1 MVRLGLRALGWTLKW
16 GGAMFLL
23 AFTAWFSFFMIFALP
38 NPDRVPDP
46 LDILEEVKKEAAAPR
61 RLSVHADL
69 IHSLDGAYV
78 EAPGLDA
85 GYSALAEE
93 DFFAEYPFPR
103 LVKNG
108 RLAVSMT
115 QGKHA
120 MKLEQRNALYLPPP
134 AHASF
139 RVTLPQGAR
148 LRFANSV
155 LGRIKGK
162 ELAPVT
168 FTVQVTEGS
177 QTETVLKE
185 TLGPE
190 PLFQWSETDPFY
202 RSILKFIKVETG
214 FWNGRWYPHD
224 IDLSAHAGRDVTIT
238 FATTSPGGSSHG
250 FVGNP
255 RVYAPETERKPN
267 VVVAVLDTVRADFIG
282 SNNPDVAGLT
292 PNIDKAAS
300 EGVNFQNARS
310 HGNWSR
316 GSFAT
321 IFTGTPSPQFGF
333 SERWSYTREE
343 KRIYNGRS
351 LPSLAEEFRKD
362 GYTTVSI
369 GNNPFVYDGGPVG
382 LHLGF
387 DQDVDIQ
394 RQPFDTETSTSEAV
408 RWLKEHSDERFMM
421 MFTLNTA
428 HSPFRP
434 PLKYFIRGFRGF
446 KDALSHTQ
454 PLLFRGVVAYADD
467 FFGKFMSALDRL
479 NLADNSIVAVT
490 ADHGVILYRSQK
502 VRPHPGGEYE
512 WVNATHTHT
521 LYEEEARVPLIVRQP
536 GSIPAGRVSQ
546 EQVALFD
553 IAPSMLALAG
563 VKSEVRWPG
572 ADFSKIATGA
582 RTALDE
588 QVAGRMIPAEGENV
602 RSIVTP
608 DGYKYIRRG
617 PDMPR
622 VVDGLFGDPRSASE
636 EAYDIRHDPAET
648 SDLSGSNPSLAHRLR
663 KAFEERYPPGVKVHK
678 ILVRGGKELKSLTL
692 SFETAGR
699 FVFVKTAPGEGN
711 ADIKAVVEEQ
721 GQAKRTVRLDGIG
734 GHVRVFLEVSPNG
747 APVTMTASDA
757 SGKPLGDGA
766 VRLGAALIP
775 AKSGAVTVSAGEAH
789 LDDPYRLMDER
800 MLKEGV
806 GVGVIPFA
814 TWRKDV
820 SEGARLD
827 PELAALM
834 RKWGYL

>member
-1 MVRLGLRALGWTLKW
+1 
-16 GGAMFLL
+16 
-23 AFTAWFSFFMIFALP
+23 MIFALP

-46 LDILEEVKKEAAAPR
+46 LDILEGVKKETSPPL
-61 RLSVHADL
+61 RLSIHADL
-69 IHSLDGAYV
+69 INALD
-78 EAPGLDA
+78 EARVDAPSLDA

-93 DFFAEYPFPR
+93 DFFAEHPFPH

-108 RLAVSMT
+108 RLAISMT

-120 MKLEQRNALYLPPP
+120 MKLEQRNAVYMPTP
-134 AHASF
+134 ARISF
-139 RVTLPQGAR
+139 TLTLPKGAR

-162 ELAPVT
+162 ELSPVT
-168 FTVQVTEGS
+168 FAVEVKDGS
-177 QTETVLKE
+177 QTQTVLKE

-190 PLFQWSETDPFY
+190 PVFPWSETDPYY
-202 RSILKFIKVETG
+202 RSILKFINIETG

-224 IDLSAHAGRDVTIT
+224 VDLSSHAGKDVTIT
-238 FATTSPGGSSHG
+238 FTATSAGALSHG
-250 FVGNP
+250 FIGNP
-255 RVYAPETERKPN
+255 RIYAPEKDHMPN
-267 VVVAVLDTVRADFIG
+267 VIIAVLDTVRADYVG
-282 SNNPDVAGLT
+282 ANNPAVSGLT

-300 EGVNFQNARS
+300 EGINFTNARS

-333 SERWSYTREE
+333 SERWSYTKEE
-343 KRIYNGRS
+343 KQIYNNRRI
-351 LPSLAEEFRKD
+351 PSLAEEFRKN
-362 GYTTVSI
+362 GYTTVSV

-408 RWLKEHSDERFMM
+408 RWLKGHADERFMM

-434 PLKYFIRGFRGF
+434 PLKYFIKGFRGF
-446 KDALSHTQ
+446 KDAISNTQ

-467 FFGKFMSALDRL
+467 FFGKFMAALDRL
-479 NLADNSIVAVT
+479 NLADNSIVVVT
-490 ADHGVILYRSQK
+490 ADHGVILHRSQK

-536 GSIPAGRVSQ
+536 GGIPAGRVSQ
-546 EQVALFD
+546 EQVALYD

-572 ADFSKIATGA
+572 ASFARIATGEK
-582 RTALDE
+582 TTLDGSA
-588 QVAGRMIPAEGENV
+588 VDRIIPSEGENV

-617 PDMPR
+617 LDMPR
-622 VVDGLFGDPRSASE
+622 VIDGLFGDPRSASE
-636 EAYDIRHDPAET
+636 EAYDIRHDPGET
-648 SDLSGSNPSLAHRLR
+648 ADLFGVNPSLIQRLR
-663 KAFEERYPPGVKVHK
+663 KAFEERYPESVKVHK
-678 ILVRGGKELKSLTL
+678 ILVRGGRELKSLTL
-692 SFETAGR
+692 TLETTGR

-711 ADIKAVVEEQ
+711 KNIKTTVEEH
-721 GQAKRTVRLDGIG
+721 GPSKRIVRLDAIG

-747 APVTMTASDA
+747 APVTITATDG

-766 VRLGAALIP
+766 VRLGPLLIP
-775 AKSGAVTVSAGEAH
+775 AKSGAVTVSAGDFH
-789 LDDPYRLMDER
+789 LDDPYRLIDER

-806 GVGVIPFA
+806 GVGIIPFA